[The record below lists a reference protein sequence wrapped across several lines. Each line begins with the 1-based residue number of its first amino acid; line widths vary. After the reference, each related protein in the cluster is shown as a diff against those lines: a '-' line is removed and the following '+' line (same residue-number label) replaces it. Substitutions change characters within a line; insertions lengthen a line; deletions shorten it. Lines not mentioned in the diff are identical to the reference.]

1 MPSRLRYVAELLH
14 YLNASGVC
22 FWRADERQAARPVLC
37 LPAAWI
43 DGAFLAPPGAEGIEL
58 LRDPARILGL
68 LPMALRARLQAVPQ
82 ALLCLRRALSGG
94 GALGVFVAWDL
105 AQDVPPDVL
114 RQEGLIE
121 LVLDVLVRSAEAT
134 PLQDVADAQMRA
146 LAESLPQ
153 AMALVH
159 PEGALGYVNA
169 NAAALLGVPAGEI
182 AAPDLARALQ
192 DMIVRSSDAEGIREQ
207 ARALLQI
214 GEQAAGGQAAGGQAR
229 GSTRLWHF
237 AQGSPRALR
246 VTLAPVRGRSIS
258 WAWLF
263 EDVSVEIGLQEQLK
277 SEEHK
282 LRDFFEHLDEAVALY
297 ALDGS
302 IQQCNERYVGMF
314 GERDRCWHDEAHA
327 FDPVAGPDWQGLRG
341 DCLKLQTLGPYEGH
355 VRMSDG
361 SQRWVEASAMLRR
374 DAAGEAVGI
383 WEVVRDITQ
392 RKFRE
397 AQLVYQGTH
406 DEVTSLPNRASFIDR
421 LRHALRGRGAAS
433 PPIGVLVLALGERQ
447 SLASVAGNSSA
458 REALRHAAQRL
469 RDLCAPGF
477 LVARIADARFAVQG
491 QLASECELR
500 PLGERLQRALAEPFD
515 VGGVQ
520 SVLDVAVGLSL
531 GVQESDDAED
541 LLLQA
546 DAALQRARQ
555 PGTDPV
561 QRYSPSLLQALRE
574 RFELEQ
580 SLRRAIA
587 RRGDLFLAYQPQL
600 RPGDATVHGCE
611 ALLRWRREGAELV
624 SPAMFVP
631 VAEACG
637 LIGELT
643 EWVVHEA
650 CRQLRAWDAQGL
662 LPGLLSLNLSAVHF
676 QDDGMVD
683 SLLAIVGQH
692 QVEPRRICLELTE
705 SAMVDPVA
713 SGAKVQRLKAAGF
726 TVSIDDFGT
735 GFSSLS
741 YLKRFAVDEL
751 KIDRSFVSGI
761 EEQASDRAI
770 VAAIITMAHGLGLRV
785 VAEGVE
791 TQAQLDFLRR
801 HDCDFAQGYWFARP
815 MPAEVF
821 TGWMRERRFL

>member
-14 YLNASGVC
+14 YLKASGLC
-22 FWRADERQAARPVLC
+22 FWRADQRQAARPVLC
-37 LPAAWI
+37 LPTGWI
-43 DGAFLAPPGAEGIEL
+43 DGAFLAPTGAEGIEL
-58 LRDPARILGL
+58 LQDPVRILAL
-68 LPMALRARLQAVPQ
+68 LPMALRARLRAAPG
-82 ALLCLRRALSGG
+82 ALLCLRRRLASGG
-94 GALGVFVAWDL
+94 SVGVFVAWDL
-105 AQDVPPDVL
+105 AQDVPSDVL
-114 RQEGLIE
+114 RQESLIE

-169 NAAALLGVPAGEI
+169 NAAALLGVPVGEI
-182 AAPDLARALQ
+182 AAPELARALQ
-192 DMIVRSSDAEGIREQ
+192 DMIGRSSDAAGIREQ
-207 ARALLQI
+207 ARAVLEP
-214 GEQAAGGQAAGGQAR
+214 GEQPR

-237 AQGSPRALR
+237 PQGNPRALR
-246 VTLAPVRGRSIS
+246 VTLAPLRGRSVS
-258 WAWLF
+258 WVWLF
-263 EDVSVEIGLQEQLK
+263 EDVSVEVGLQQQRE

-302 IQQCNERYVGMF
+302 IQQCNDRYVGMF
-314 GERDRCWHDEAHA
+314 GGRTRGWHDEAHA
-327 FDPVAGPDWQGLRG
+327 LDPGAGPDWQGLRG
-341 DCLKLQTLGPYEGH
+341 DCLLWQTLGPYEGH
-355 VRMSDG
+355 VRMGDG
-361 SQRWVEASAMLRR
+361 SLRWVEASAMLRR
-374 DAAGEAVGI
+374 DASGEAVGI
-383 WEVVRDITQ
+383 WEVVRDITE
-392 RKFRE
+392 RKSRE
-397 AQLVYQGTH
+397 AQLLYRGTH
-406 DEVTSLPNRASFIDR
+406 DELTSLPNRASFIDG
-421 LRHALRGRGAAS
+421 LRQALQGRGTLG

-458 REALRHAAQRL
+458 RQALRHAAQRL
-469 RDLCAPGF
+469 RGLCDPRF
-477 LVARIADARFAVQG
+477 LVARIAEARFAVLG
-491 QLASECELR
+491 ELASEAELR

-515 VGGVQ
+515 VGGAQ

-531 GVQESDDAED
+531 GTQDSGDAED
-541 LLLQA
+541 VLSQA
-546 DAALQRARQ
+546 EAALQRARQ

-561 QRYSPSLLQALRE
+561 QRYSPTLLQDLRE

-580 SLRRAIA
+580 ALRRAIA
-587 RRGDLFLAYQPQL
+587 RGGDLFLAYQPQL
-600 RPGDATVHGCE
+600 RAGDAWLHGCE
-611 ALLRWRREGAELV
+611 ALLRWRRDQGALV

-676 QDDGMVD
+676 QDDDMVD
-683 SLLAIVGQH
+683 SLLAILRQH
-692 QVEPRRICLELTE
+692 EVAPRRICLELTE
-705 SAMVDPVA
+705 TAMADPLA
-713 SGAKVQRLKAAGF
+713 CGAKVERLKAAGF
-726 TVSIDDFGT
+726 AVSIDDFGT

-761 EEQASDRAI
+761 EEHASDRAI
-770 VAAIITMAHGLGLRV
+770 VAAIVTMAHGLGLRV

-801 HDCDFAQGYWFARP
+801 HDCDVAQGFCFARP

-821 TGWMRERRFL
+821 TAWMSDRRFL